1 MTPMPPPGKMDETC
15 ALMRRYVTTVGTCPL
30 KTGADP
36 RESEGTIALPPPARR
51 LLAKKMRRQAD
62 QK

>member
-1 MTPMPPPGKMDETC
+1 LTPMPPPGKMDETC

-36 RESEGTIALPPPARR
+36 RESEGTIALPPPPDGCWP
-51 LLAKKMRRQAD
+51 KK
-62 QK
+62 